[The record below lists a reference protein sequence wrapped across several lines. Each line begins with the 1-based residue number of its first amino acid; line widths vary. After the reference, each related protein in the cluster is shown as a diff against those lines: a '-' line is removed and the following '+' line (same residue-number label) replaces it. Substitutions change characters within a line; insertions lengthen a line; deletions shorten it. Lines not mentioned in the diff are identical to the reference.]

1 MEAFAPAAA
10 LAPATLPSAFV
21 STSNIRMLR
30 ISSAGFASAPGDTPA
45 STAWTPRL
53 LGDIEIGQTAVDA
66 LGLGGRAALAAAAIS
81 AVESPSR

>member
-10 LAPATLPSAFV
+10 LAPATLPAAFV
-21 STSNIRMLR
+21 STGNLRTLR
-30 ISSAGFASAPGDTPA
+30 IASAGYASAPGDTPA

-66 LGLGGRAALAAAAIS
+66 LGSVDTYLSHRTVAARVTTA
-81 AVESPSR
+81 R